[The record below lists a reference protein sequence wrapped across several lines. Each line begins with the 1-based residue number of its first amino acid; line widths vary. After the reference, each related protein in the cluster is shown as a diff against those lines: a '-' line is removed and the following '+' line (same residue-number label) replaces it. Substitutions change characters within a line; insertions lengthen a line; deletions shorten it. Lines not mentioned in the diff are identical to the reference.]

1 MMKLITFEG
10 IEGVGKSTQI
20 ELLQDHI
27 VSLGYTSSIIRE
39 PGSTDFGEDV
49 RNLLLNSH
57 HDISSEAE
65 LLLMFASRA
74 QMVNSLLNNPSTDFI
89 LCDRFYDASIAYQGY
104 GRGLDISFI
113 KSLINNINCP
123 LPDLT
128 ILLDLD
134 PIEGFKRKSSD
145 KMDRIEL
152 AGIDFFNNV
161 RKGYLEEASQNPS
174 RIKVIDASQDL
185 TVISKKVLSHANPL
199 L

>member
-1 MMKLITFEG
+1 MKIISFEG

-20 ELLQDHI
+20 NMLNDYLKAKGMKTEIL
-27 VSLGYTSSIIRE
+27 RE
-39 PGSTDFGEDV
+39 PGSTDIGEKIRDI
-49 RNLLLNSH
+49 LLNSS
-57 HDISSEAE
+57 DEIADEAE
-65 LLLMFASRA
+65 LLLMFTSRA
-74 QMVNSLLNNPSTDFI
+74 QLIKEKVLESNLDFI
-89 LCDRFYDASIAYQGY
+89 LFDRFYDASIAYQGY

-113 KSLINNINCP
+113 KSLIDNINCP
-123 LPDLT
+123 VPDLT

-134 PIEGFKRKSSD
+134 PVEGFKRKSSD

-185 TVISKKVLSHANPL
+185 TVISKKVLSHADPL